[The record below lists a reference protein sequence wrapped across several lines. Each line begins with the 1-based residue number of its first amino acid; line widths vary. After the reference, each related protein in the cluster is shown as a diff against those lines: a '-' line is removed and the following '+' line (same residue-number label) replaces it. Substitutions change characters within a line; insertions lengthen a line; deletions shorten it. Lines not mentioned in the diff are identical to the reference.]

1 MSKLEFNGNTFNDD
15 RLFIL
20 HVCKCTIV
28 KNSDV
33 TSTTI
38 YHEEAPDDH
47 SWCVVT
53 FWNDLRYKANRVDH
67 FDTENEAMKYAAQVE
82 PQTPLISLGGRSPKP
97 YPTSKQ
103 YLEWKELHN
112 MQGYDYKKMFSLG
125 SENPRETIRMKSHKK
140 D

>member
-1 MSKLEFNGNTFNDD
+1 MSKLEFNGNTYNDD

-28 KNSDV
+28 KSNDI

-38 YHEEAPDDH
+38 YHEEAPKDH

-67 FDTENEAMKYAAQVE
+67 FDTENEANEYATQVE
-82 PQTPLISLGGRSPKP
+82 PQTPLISLDGKSPNP
-97 YPTSKQ
+97 YPTSEQ
-103 YLEWKELHN
+103 YLDWKATNN
-112 MQGYDYKKMFSLG
+112 MQEYDYKKMFRLG